1 MHAVSAADLQDLQ
14 ELLRARRAELAEAR
28 RLESIERE
36 RERRASLAQRR
47 HWQISGAVLKVAL
60 IIYQLAR
67 ASTEPVVVYLRA
79 QARKRH
85 WPEMEDADI
94 AELAVWAFLR
104 ADDGVYI
111 DLTDIDAPSDPA
123 AMRTA
128 LDYVEQWRVARYAL
142 EHNLTRGAALSS
154 GSLLHRFEEGR
165 QQLPEALR
173 PRHRGVGAQSKG
185 RSFMSR
191 FRKRWGGRYG
201 ALRVREQV
209 PLPVL
214 LSKARRYILPC
225 FQCSPVDCLVH
236 GRGQRCSIDSHVAPL
251 CCLGLH
257 SPP

>member
-1 MHAVSAADLQDLQ
+1 MHAVAVADLQELQ

-47 HWQISGAVLKVAL
+47 HWQLSGAVLKVAL

-67 ASTEPVVVYLRA
+67 ANTEPVVVYLRA

-85 WPEMEDADI
+85 WPEREDADI

-128 LDYVEQWRVARYAL
+128 LDYVEQWRVARDAL
-142 EHNLTRGAALSS
+142 EHNLARGAALSS
-154 GSLLHRFEEGR
+154 GSLLHRFEEAR

-173 PRHRGVGAQSKG
+173 PRHRGVGAESKG

-191 FRKRWGGRYG
+191 FRMRWGGRYG
-201 ALRVREQV
+201 AFKVRDQV

-214 LSKARRYILPC
+214 LSKARRYIQP
-225 FQCSPVDCLVH
+225 FSVQPSRFCLVH
-236 GRGQRCSIDSHVAPL
+236 GR
-251 CCLGLH
+251 
-257 SPP
+257 